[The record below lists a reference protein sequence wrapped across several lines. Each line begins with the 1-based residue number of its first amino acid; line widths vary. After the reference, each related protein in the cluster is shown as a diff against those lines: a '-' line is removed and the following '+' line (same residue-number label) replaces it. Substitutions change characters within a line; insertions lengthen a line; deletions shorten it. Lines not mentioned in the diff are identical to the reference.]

1 MVANQLDAVFSGAE
15 EMLGVGVDAMI
26 RGFVASLYLPK
37 LADSKL
43 IIIIHQW

>member
-1 MVANQLDAVFSGAE
+1 VVANQLDAVFRGPE

-37 LADSKL
+37 L

>member
-1 MVANQLDAVFSGAE
+1 VVENQLDAVFRGPE

-26 RGFVASLYLPK
+26 RGSVASLYLPK

>member
-1 MVANQLDAVFSGAE
+1 
-15 EMLGVGVDAMI
+15 VDAMI

-43 IIIIHQW
+43 IIIIHQWWRWWIRLL